1 MSQTQTL
8 PPDDGLKVTI
18 DAALVERHGL
28 TAEEY
33 ARIREILGRVPNLT
47 ELGVFS
53 VMWSE
58 HCAYKHSRPLLKGF
72 PTQKRD
78 PEALG
83 QVLVKAGEEN
93 AGVIDIGDGW
103 AIAFKIESHN
113 HPSYVEP
120 FEGAAT
126 GVGGI
131 IRDIFTMGARPV
143 LLTNS
148 LRFGD
153 IRHSA
158 RARRILRGVVHG
170 IAHYGNC
177 IGIPNV
183 GGDVYFDPCFEHNPL
198 VNALCLGVLR
208 HEEIKRGAAS
218 GIGNPVFY
226 VGPPTGRDGLGGASF
241 ASREITDASIDDR
254 PAVQKGDPFMEKLCL
269 EACLEMM
276 AIDGLVVGIQDM
288 GAAGLTCSTCET
300 ASRGGTGIRIDLD
313 KVPQR
318 AAGMSSY
325 EILLSESQERM
336 LVIAASGREA
346 EVEAVFAKWD
356 LPAVHIGAVTEGVD
370 MVVEQEGRVVAR
382 MPARSLTDE
391 APLYHP
397 EASEPTHI
405 AEARRWNVDTLP
417 RPDAQVLQE
426 ALPTLLS
433 EPAIASKRWIWR
445 QYDHM
450 VMAGTVLE
458 PGSDAAVVRID
469 TGDGGEKLIAI
480 ANDGNPHHCHL
491 DPYLGALGAMA
502 ECLRNLACSGALPLG
517 MTDNL
522 NFGNPQRPESFYML
536 RESVRGLAEACEFF
550 DVPVTGGNVSLYNE
564 SPEGGIKPN
573 PVVSVAGLIRERA
586 HVTCQSVREPG
597 LNLFL
602 LGGLPDHLGASQ
614 YLRSIHSMDTGAPP
628 PVDLPA
634 ELRLHDLLRGL
645 IAGSCITTAHDLSDG
660 GLLVALSE
668 MLLCPSGHTFGASIE
683 LTTESVATRRL
694 DVLCFGEVHGRALV
708 AAYPKMAAAV
718 TQAAAEAGVPCLQI
732 GRTTVDDALKL
743 TLPSG
748 EVITWASA
756 QLRSTWGNA
765 LEAIL
770 RQS

>member
-1 MSQTQTL
+1 MPSTDTAT
-8 PPDDGLKVTI
+8 PDDGLHVPITE
-18 DAALVERHGL
+18 DLVAQHGL
-28 TAEEY
+28 TPEEF
-33 ARIREILGRVPNLT
+33 ARITEVLGRTPNLT

-58 HCAYKHSRPLLKGF
+58 HCAYKHSRPLLKQF
-72 PTQKRD
+72 PNQKRD
-78 PEALG
+78 PQALG

-131 IRDIFTMGARPV
+131 IRDIFTMGARPI

-153 IRHSA
+153 IAQSA

-177 IGIPNV
+177 IGVPTV

-208 HEEIKRGAAS
+208 HEQIQRGAAS
-218 GIGNPVFY
+218 GVGNPVFY

-241 ASREITDASIDDR
+241 ASREITDESADDR

-300 ASRGGTGIRIDLD
+300 ASRGDTGIRIDLD
-313 KVPQR
+313 RVPQR

-336 LVIAASGREA
+336 LVIAQAGREA
-346 EVEAVFAKWD
+346 ELEAVFAKWD
-356 LPAVHIGAVTEGVD
+356 LPAVRIGEVTEGAD
-370 MVVEQEGRVVAR
+370 MVVEQGGRTVAR
-382 MPARSLTDE
+382 MPAKSLTDD

-397 EASEPTHI
+397 EATEPPHL
-405 AEARRWNVDTLP
+405 AEVRHWKADTLP
-417 RPDAQVLQE
+417 VPDTAQIE
-426 ALPTLLS
+426 AALPALLARPS
-433 EPAIASKRWIWR
+433 IASKQCVWR

-450 VMAGTVLE
+450 VGAGTVVE
-458 PGSDAAVVRID
+458 PGSDAAVVRLD
-469 TGDGGEKLIAI
+469 TGHGTEKLIAI
-480 ANDGNPHHCHL
+480 ANDGNPFHCHL
-491 DPYLGALGAMA
+491 DPYLGSLGAMA
-502 ECLRNLACSGALPLG
+502 ECLRNLACSGAFPLG

-522 NFGNPQRPESFYML
+522 NFGNPRRPESFHML
-536 RESVRGLAEACEFF
+536 RESVRGLAEACAFF

-564 SPEGGIKPN
+564 SPEGGIKPS
-573 PVVSVAGLIRERA
+573 PVVAVAGLIRERA
-586 HVTCQSVREPG
+586 HLTRQHIDAPG
-597 LNLFL
+597 RTLCL
-602 LGGLPDHLGASQ
+602 LGGWPDHLGGSE
-614 YLRSIHSMDTGAPP
+614 YLRCIHNLDTGAPP
-628 PVDLPA
+628 SVNLEA
-634 ELRLHDLLRGL
+634 ERRLHDFLRAQITHGR
-645 IAGSCITTAHDLSDG
+645 IAAAHDLSDG
-660 GLLVALSE
+660 GLLVALAE
-668 MLLCPSGHTFGASIE
+668 MLFHAEGPRFGAE
-683 LTTESVATRRL
+683 VDLTDAGQSRRL
-694 DVLCFGEVHGRALV
+694 DVLGFGEVHGRALV
-708 AAYPKMAAAV
+708 A
-718 TQAAAEAGVPCLQI
+718 
-732 GRTTVDDALKL
+732 VDPQHLDALSRDASAANVACAAIGHTSTGEDL
-743 TLPSG
+743 RVTLP
-748 EVITWASA
+748 
-756 QLRSTWGNA
+756 GNA
-765 LEAIL
+765 PL
-770 RQS
+770 RWPVSQLHDAWAHALPRALQQP

>member
-1 MSQTQTL
+1 MPSTDTA
-8 PPDDGLKVTI
+8 PPDDGLQVPIT
-18 DAALVERHGL
+18 DALVEQHGL
-28 TAEEY
+28 TPEEY
-33 ARIREILGRVPNLT
+33 ARIRRILGRTPNLT

-58 HCAYKHSRPLLKGF
+58 HCAYKHSRPLLKQF
-72 PTQKRD
+72 PNQKRD
-78 PEALG
+78 PAALG

-93 AGVIDIGDGW
+93 AGVIDIGEGW

-153 IRHSA
+153 ITQSA

-177 IGIPNV
+177 IGVPTV
-183 GGDVYFDPCFEHNPL
+183 GGDVTFDPCYEHNPL

-208 HEEIKRGAAS
+208 HDEIQRGAAS
-218 GIGNPVFY
+218 GVGNPVFY

-241 ASREITDASIDDR
+241 ASREITDESADDR

-276 AIDGLVVGIQDM
+276 AVEGLVVGIQDM

-300 ASRGGTGIRIDLD
+300 ASRGGTGIRINLD
-313 KVPQR
+313 QVPRR

-336 LVIAASGREA
+336 LVIAAAGREA
-346 EVEAVFAKWD
+346 DLEAVFAKWD
-356 LPAVHIGAVTEGVD
+356 LPAVRIGAVTEGAD
-370 MVVEQEGRVVAR
+370 MVVEQGGRTVAR
-382 MPARSLTDE
+382 MPAQSLTDD

-397 EASEPTHI
+397 EAVEPPHL
-405 AEARRWNVDTLP
+405 AQARHWNVDTLP
-417 RPDAQVLQE
+417 QPTPEQLQA
-426 ALPTLLS
+426 ALPALLAR
-433 EPAIASKRWIWR
+433 PTIASKQWIWR

-450 VMAGTVLE
+450 VGAGTVVE
-458 PGSDAAVVRID
+458 PGSDAAVVRLD
-469 TGDGGEKLIAI
+469 TGQGTEKLIAI

-491 DPYLGALGAMA
+491 DPYLGSLGAMA
-502 ECLRNLACSGALPLG
+502 ECLRNLACSGAVPLG

-522 NFGNPQRPESFYML
+522 NFGNPRRPESFFML
-536 RESVRGLAEACEFF
+536 RESVRGLAEACAFF

-564 SPEGGIKPN
+564 SPEGGIKPS
-573 PVVSVAGLIRERA
+573 PVVCVAGLIPERA
-586 HVTCQSVREPG
+586 HITRQHLTAPG
-597 LNLFL
+597 LSLCL
-602 LGGLPDHLGASQ
+602 LGGWPDHLGGSEF
-614 YLRSIHSMDTGAPP
+614 LRCIHNLDTGTPP
-628 PVDLPA
+628 PVDLGPEA
-634 ELRLHDLLRGL
+634 RLHDFLRAQ
-645 IAGSCITTAHDLSDG
+645 IARGRVAAAHDLSDG
-660 GLLVALSE
+660 GLLVALAE
-668 MLLCPSGHTFGASIE
+668 MCFHPDADHPGATLDFSAIPE
-683 LTTESVATRRL
+683 NTRL
-694 DVLCFGEVHGRALV
+694 DTLCFGEVHGRAVIALQPEHL
-708 AAYPKMAAAV
+708 AAL
-718 TQAAAEAGVPCLQI
+718 TAEAENAHVPCHLLGQTTSDDRLQ
-732 GRTTVDDALKL
+732 L
-743 TLPSG
+743 TLPGAAPLSWH
-748 EVITWASA
+748 ITDLHEAWS
-756 QLRSTWGNA
+756 QA
-765 LEAIL
+765 LPRAL
-770 RQS
+770 LQP